1 MTCGGV
7 WFSTG
12 AEFFAVKGIFST
24 EMRQPFSSLK
34 RLKIINKKPSCEA
47 GFFGETKFFVY
58 SEIELETFCFE
69 LSGLSMQPDKPTIIN
84 AIAKSAKI
92 FFIII
97 SSKGV

>member
-1 MTCGGV
+1 MGTFGI
-7 WFSTG
+7 
-12 AEFFAVKGIFST
+12 AVLKD
-24 EMRQPFSSLK
+24 SLTK
-34 RLKIINKKPSCEA
+34 CVTNKKPSVQA
-47 GFFGETKFFVY
+47 GFFGFTKFSVY

-69 LSGLSMQPDKPTIIN
+69 SSGLSMQPDKPTIIN